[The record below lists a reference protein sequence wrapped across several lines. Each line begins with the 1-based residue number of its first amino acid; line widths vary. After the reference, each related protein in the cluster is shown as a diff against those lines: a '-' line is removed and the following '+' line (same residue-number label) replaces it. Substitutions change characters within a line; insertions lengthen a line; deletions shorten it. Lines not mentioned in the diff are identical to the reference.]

1 MNFLLKMHQHFR
13 WVVVLVAVLA
23 LLGFLITWLQ
33 RKDSKLDRILMAI
46 FTGCLDLQWLM
57 GLILFIY
64 VATTTG
70 LARKHWEH
78 GATLTLALVLAH
90 LSAKW
95 KAAPAPVRA
104 RNYLF
109 ITLGVIVLII
119 AGVAVYPT
127 GWRMGG

>member
-1 MNFLLKMHQHFR
+1 MEILLKSHQHFR
-13 WVVVLVAVLA
+13 WLVVLVAVLA
-23 LLGFLITWLQ
+23 VLVFLLTWLS
-33 RKDSKLDRILMAI
+33 KKESKLDRILMAI

-57 GLILFIY
+57 GVILFIY

-70 LARKHWEH
+70 LTRKHWEH
-78 GATLTLALVLAH
+78 GFTLTLALVLAH

-95 KAAPAPVRA
+95 KASPAPLRA

-119 AGVAVYPT
+119 AGVMVYPT
-127 GWRMGG
+127 GWRMG

>member
-1 MNFLLKMHQHFR
+1 MSFLLKSHQHFR
-13 WVVVLVAVLA
+13 WLVVLVAIVA
-23 LLGFLITWLQ
+23 VLGFLVTWLQ

-57 GLILFIY
+57 GAVLFIMT
-64 VATTTG
+64 ATSSG
-70 LARKHWEH
+70 LTRKHWEH
-78 GATLTLALVLAH
+78 AFTLTLALVLAH

-95 KAAPAPVRA
+95 KNAPTAIRA

-109 ITLGVIVLII
+109 ISLGVIVLIV

-127 GWRMGG
+127 GWTMG

>member
-1 MNFLLKMHQHFR
+1 MGFLLKSHQHFR
-13 WVVVLVAVLA
+13 WLVVLVAIVA
-23 LLGFLITWLQ
+23 VLGFLVTWLQ

-57 GLILFIY
+57 GAVLF
-64 VATTTG
+64 VLTATSSG
-70 LARKHWEH
+70 LTRKHWEH
-78 GATLTLALVLAH
+78 AFTLTLALVLAH

-95 KAAPAPVRA
+95 KTAPTAIRA

-109 ITLGVIVLII
+109 ISLGVIALIV

-127 GWRMGG
+127 GWQMG